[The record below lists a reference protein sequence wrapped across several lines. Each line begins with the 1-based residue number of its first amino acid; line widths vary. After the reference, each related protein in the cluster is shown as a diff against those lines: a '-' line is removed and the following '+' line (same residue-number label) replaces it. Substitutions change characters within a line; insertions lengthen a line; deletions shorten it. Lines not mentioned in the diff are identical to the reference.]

1 MPYYGFYWCD
11 GDDDEQFIAK
21 IDADAETVKKLLDE
35 YRRSD
40 PDGYNNVDF
49 IDFLQS
55 HGISAEIVEPEEWIY
70 F

>member
-1 MPYYGFYWCD
+1 MPYYGFYWYD
-11 GDDDEQFIAK
+11 GGDDEQFIAR
-21 IDADAETVKKLLDE
+21 IDADGETVKKLLDE

-49 IDFLQS
+49 IDFLQN